1 MGKVII
7 QTETTKNP
15 IQLIGKEAGI
25 CWGAKT
31 TDKEKNYKRGLDCL
45 KANHGRTL
53 EFPQVYAT
61 ISGYSAK
68 TLRELY
74 THIGSL
80 PTRLQASTRY
90 IGYDNFKV
98 VYIPSI
104 CDNPETE
111 KIYNNT
117 IECIRSSLAQL
128 KELGVPNEDATMIL
142 PLCMETKMVLRTN
155 LRHLIDMSHQREC
168 NRAYWEFR
176 ELFRDLKE
184 ALANYDEE
192 WKYLVDNYFMPK
204 CKYLGF
210 CPENNSC
217 KSKGE

>member
-7 QTETTKNP
+7 QSDTTKNP

-31 TDKEKNYKRGLDCL
+31 TDKEKNYKRGLDCI

-68 TLRELY
+68 TIRELY
-74 THIGSL
+74 THIAGG

-98 VYIPSI
+98 VRIPLIDS
-104 CDNPETE
+104 NQKAE
-111 KIYNNT
+111 KIYNDT
-117 IECIRSSLAQL
+117 IEYIRNSLKQL
-128 KELGVPNEDATMIL
+128 KEIGVPNEDATMIL

-155 LRHLIDMSHQREC
+155 LRQLIDMSHQREC

-176 ELFRDLKE
+176 ELFSDLKT
-184 ALANYDEE
+184 ALSNYDEE
-192 WKYLVDNYFMPK
+192 WKFIVDNYFMPK

-217 KSKGE
+217 RK

>member
-7 QTETTKNP
+7 QSDTTKNP

-31 TDKEKNYKRGLDCL
+31 TDKEKNYKRGLDCI

-68 TLRELY
+68 TIRELY
-74 THIGSL
+74 THIAGG

-98 VYIPSI
+98 VRIPLI
-104 CDNPETE
+104 DANKKAE
-111 KIYNNT
+111 KIYNDT
-117 IECIRSSLAQL
+117 IEYIRNSLKQL
-128 KELGVPNEDATMIL
+128 KENGVPNEDATMIL

-155 LRHLIDMSHQREC
+155 LRQLIDMSHQREC

-176 ELFRDLKE
+176 ELFNDLKT
-184 ALANYDEE
+184 ALSNYDEE
-192 WKYLVDNYFMPK
+192 WKFIVDNYFMPK

-210 CPENNSC
+210 CPENDSC
-217 KSKGE
+217 RK